1 MIDREKVIKGLEC
14 CSGRI
19 DTECDDCPYNANG
32 NLDVCGT
39 LLAEDAL
46 ELLKQIEKP
55 KFFVHEDGTIEPL
68 PKDEIIGVYT
78 SDSREAIAIATSA
91 RIAHT
96 KAKTAVK
103 TIYTSELTRAISFSF
118 VSEISDDGIS
128 KNGNIAKINE

>member
-68 PKDEIIGVYT
+68 PKIVRCKDCDNRECDGRAGTIVCGITG
-78 SDSREAIAIATSA
+78 DSHSRLWFCA
-91 RIAHT
+91 
-96 KAKTAVK
+96 
-103 TIYTSELTRAISFSF
+103 
-118 VSEISDDGIS
+118 DGER
-128 KNGNIAKINE
+128 KEGK